1 MITIYYHEIG
11 DSVKNIREWIG
22 ISQKQLA
29 LEAGISPAS
38 ISLLEKWT
46 STNIGL
52 DNLERIFKVLS
63 HKPIKNKEFWD
74 NTWNL
79 VLSFE

>member
-1 MITIYYHEIG
+1 M
-11 DSVKNIREWIG
+11 
-22 ISQKQLA
+22 SQKQLA
-29 LEAGISPAS
+29 IEAGISPAS

-63 HKPIKNKEFWD
+63 NKPIKQKEYWT
-74 NTWNL
+74 NTWNIL
-79 VLSFE
+79 LSFQ

>member
-22 ISQKQLA
+22 MSQKQLA
-29 LEAGISPAS
+29 IEAGISPAS
-38 ISLLEKWT
+38 ISLLEKGT

-52 DNLERIFKVLS
+52 DNLERIFKALS
-63 HKPIKNKEFWD
+63 HKPIKNKEY
-74 NTWNL
+74 
-79 VLSFE
+79 

>member
-1 MITIYYHEIG
+1 MLTIYYHEIG

-22 ISQKQLA
+22 MSQKQLA

-38 ISLLEKWT
+38 ISLLENGT

-52 DNLERIFKVLS
+52 ENLQWIFKALS
-63 HKPIKNKEFWD
+63 HKPIKKKEYWE
-74 NTWNL
+74 NTGTL